1 MELLKDIVSF
11 SGKSG
16 LFRILKP
23 GRSGIIVESLDEKRE
38 KQIAGSTARVSV
50 LKDISMFMA
59 DGHEAT
65 PLATILGNV
74 HAKYQ
79 GTKIDAK
86 ALSDYQLTDFMA
98 EVLPGYDTERVY
110 LSDIK
115 KLINWY
121 NILTHYVPELFE
133 TTGQTEATAQE
144 VTTQEIMAE
153 EVIAQEVTAQEV
165 IAEEATAEKE

>member
-23 GRSGIIVESLDEKRE
+23 GRAGIIVESLDEKRE
-38 KQIAGSTARVSV
+38 KQMAGSTAKVSV
-50 LKDISMFMA
+50 LKDISIFMA
-59 DGHEAT
+59 DDQEAT
-65 PLATILGNV
+65 PLGTIFKNV
-74 HAKYQ
+74 HAKQQ
-79 GTKIDAK
+79 GVKIDQK
-86 ALSDYQLTDFMA
+86 AMSDYQLVDFMA

-121 NILTHYVPELFE
+121 NILAQYMPEIF
-133 TTGQTEATAQE
+133 
-144 VTTQEIMAE
+144 
-153 EVIAQEVTAQEV
+153 
-165 IAEEATAEKE
+165 EEATEAAAETEAKAE

>member
-23 GRSGIIVESLDEKRE
+23 GRAGIIVESLDEKHE

-59 DGHEAT
+59 DGQEAT
-65 PLATILGNV
+65 PLATILWNI

-79 GTKIDAK
+79 STKIDAK
-86 ALSDYQLTDFMA
+86 ILSDYQLTDFMA
-98 EVLPGYDTERVY
+98 EALPGYDTERVY

-133 TTGQTEATAQE
+133 E
-144 VTTQEIMAE
+144 
-153 EVIAQEVTAQEV
+153 IAQTQAP
-165 IAEEATAEKE
+165 AEEASAEKE